1 MILDFS
7 RSNVLSGAI
16 RFVRVALY
24 DSSELADEESLTPHL
39 RSGLPNPVLLQ
50 ALSLVFCLTA

>member
-39 RSGLPNPVLLQ
+39 RSGLLNPVFQ